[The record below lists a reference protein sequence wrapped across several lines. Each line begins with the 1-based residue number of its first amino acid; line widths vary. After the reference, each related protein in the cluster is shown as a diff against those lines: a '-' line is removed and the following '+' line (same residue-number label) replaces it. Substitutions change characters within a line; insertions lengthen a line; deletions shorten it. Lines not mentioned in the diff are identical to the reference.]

1 MSRGLFRV
9 SGYFFCLLVLIAV
22 TLSPVRADEADRA
35 FRLFNSENYDEA
47 FPLLLELAKHG
58 NPRAQGALSRMYING
73 WGTSENDREAYY
85 WASRGIEKDDPAS
98 QHVMGYIN
106 WLGLAGF
113 KKDVDEAIRW
123 FQRSAE
129 AGYEHSFRYL
139 ALVYEEASHLAGHE
153 QKALD
158 WHMKSALSG
167 NATSMEALGKIY
179 ANGLL
184 NQEKDEK
191 KALAWLEK
199 GAALGSVDAHY
210 LAGLIYG
217 GFSLRVQRGVY
228 VFKEEVLRNPA
239 KAIFHLETAQT
250 MGSDWAA
257 YTLAHAY
264 LFGETLIK
272 QDKDRG
278 YSILKELQKTESS
291 YLAYELESAIYEK
304 GLDRP
309 ANTHKAVLTSLN
321 AIRQKLSKGEEDT
334 KHFGTTV
341 GSLFV
346 FETDL
351 PASLWLAWYRL
362 YIGVEDAEGD
372 YKKERSQHDL
382 AIVKRSEA
390 LELPELVEKTIE
402 YLEQRRTNIGPI
414 EASDLVNEGWEQFI
428 GHRGKVNE
436 PLAQLL
442 TEEGLRVAIRTE
454 NKHVEDVARNNLG
467 VILINSANQKI
478 RNARLALVHLYDGRG
493 SEWGPSNLLWS
504 NYTGEI
510 SLSDTELDE
519 LRARHKKEQGVPH
532 RTANLPQIP
541 AAYLTSPKKV
551 VDFLISIYKDGDT
564 DLAMEIGDRFEI
576 TAVSKADY
584 ERAIYWHKLGKTEE
598 SRIRRLEKIMSG
610 DYVADV
616 PNFTGTVNQLFE
628 VDLVETRG
636 GLLTNLTSAFS
647 SPRKDVSALDKS
659 KGKLNLHALVI
670 GNSTYKNKELENS
683 ANDAKAIA
691 RKLREFG
698 FTVKEAFDLDRRSFR
713 DTLITFSQQA
723 KDSDVTIFFYAGHGM
738 QVGGVNY
745 LLPTDID
752 FKKPEAIVTYD
763 GISLND
769 LKSRSLPGATR
780 LIFLDACRNNP
791 FDLVTRGGQ
800 GRGLAPINVGTGTLI
815 SFATRDGSVAFD
827 GVGGVNS
834 PYTQALLKHIDS
846 KEDVELMLRAVGDEV
861 MRLTKNTQQPWKY
874 GALSGQKVVIP
885 TLSK

>member
-1 MSRGLFRV
+1 MSFKSFNINFMSRGLFRV
-9 SGYFFCLLVLIAV
+9 SGYFFCLLVLVAV

-47 FPLLLELAKHG
+47 FPLLLELAKDG
-58 NPRAQGALSRMYING
+58 NPRAQGTLSRMYING
-73 WGTSENDREAYY
+73 WGTSKSDREAYY

-98 QHVMGYIN
+98 QHIMGYIN

-123 FQRSAE
+123 FQRSAGT
-129 AGYEHSFRYL
+129 GYEDSFGYL
-139 ALVYEEASHLAGHE
+139 ASVYEEASHLADHE
-153 QKALD
+153 QKAFD

-167 NATSMEALGKIY
+167 NAAAMTALGKIY
-179 ANGLL
+179 AFGLL
-184 NQEKDEK
+184 SQEEDEQ

-210 LAGLIYG
+210 LAGLIY
-217 GFSLRVQRGVY
+217 VA
-228 VFKEEVLRNPA
+228 KEEVLRNPA
-239 KAIFHLETAQT
+239 KAIFHLEAART
-250 MGSDWAA
+250 MGSDLAA
-257 YTLAHAY
+257 YALAEAY
-264 LFGETLIK
+264 LFGNTLIK
-272 QDKDRG
+272 QDKDLG
-278 YSILKELQKTESS
+278 YSILKELHKTESS
-291 YLAYELESAIYEK
+291 YLAYELESQIYGT

-309 ANTHKAVLTSLN
+309 VNTQKAVLNALN
-321 AIRQKLSKGEEDT
+321 AIRQELSKGGTNT
-334 KHFGTTV
+334 KRFGTIA
-341 GSLFV
+341 GERLF
-346 FETDL
+346 EIDL
-351 PASLWLAWYRL
+351 PAYLWLAWLRL
-362 YIGVEDAEGD
+362 YIGVEGAEGE
-372 YKKERSQHDL
+372 YKNYSSRLDP
-382 AIVKRSEA
+382 ATVKRSEA
-390 LELPELVEKTIE
+390 LELSELVEKTTE

-414 EASDLVNEGWEQFI
+414 EASDLINEGWKQFV
-428 GHRGKVNE
+428 GSRGKVNE

-442 TEEGLRVAIRTE
+442 TEEGLRLAIRTE
-454 NKHVEDVARNNLG
+454 NKFAEDVARNNLG
-467 VILINSANQKI
+467 VIFIASANQKI
-478 RNARLALVHLYDGRG
+478 RNARLAHVHLYDGRG
-493 SEWGPSNLLWS
+493 SEWGPRNLLWKH
-504 NYTGEI
+504 YKGDI

-532 RTANLPQIP
+532 RTESMPPIP
-541 AAYLTSPKKV
+541 GAYLTSPKKV
-551 VDFLISIYKDGDT
+551 VDFLISVHKDGDT
-564 DLAMEIGDRFEI
+564 DLAQEIGYNFEN
-576 TAVSKADY
+576 TAVNTAGY
-584 ERAIYWHKLGKTEE
+584 ERAIYWLKLGKDEE
-598 SRIRRLEKIMSG
+598 SRIRRLEKIING

-647 SPRKDVSALDKS
+647 SQRKDVSALDKS

-670 GNSTYKNKELENS
+670 GNSAYKEKKLKNS

-723 KDSDVTIFFYAGHGM
+723 KDSDITIFFYAGHGM
-738 QVGGVNY
+738 QLGGVNY

-752 FKKPEAIVTYD
+752 FKMPEAIVTYD
-763 GISLND
+763 GVSLND

-861 MRLTKNTQQPWKY
+861 MRLTKNAQQPWKY
-874 GALSGQKVVIP
+874 GALSGQKVVIS
-885 TLSK
+885 TLSN

>member
-1 MSRGLFRV
+1 MSFKSININFMSRGLFRV

-35 FRLFNSENYDEA
+35 FRLFNSEKFDEA
-47 FPLLLELAKHG
+47 FPLLLELAKDG
-58 NPRAQGALSRMYING
+58 NPRAQGTLSRMYING
-73 WGTSENDREAYY
+73 WGTSKSNREAYY

-123 FQRSAE
+123 FQRSAGT
-129 AGYEHSFRYL
+129 GYENSFGYL

-153 QKALD
+153 QKAFD

-167 NATSMEALGKIY
+167 NAVAMTALGEIY
-179 ANGLL
+179 AYGLL
-184 NQEKDEK
+184 NQEKDKK
-191 KALAWLEK
+191 KALEWLEK
-199 GAALGSVDAHY
+199 GAALGSVKAHY
-210 LAGLIYG
+210 LAGLIY
-217 GFSLRVQRGVY
+217 VV
-228 VFKEEVLRNPA
+228 KEEVLRNPA
-239 KAIFHLETAQT
+239 KAIFHLETART

-257 YTLAHAY
+257 YYLAHAY
-264 LFGETLIK
+264 LFGNTLIK

-278 YSILKELQKTESS
+278 YSILKELHKKESS
-291 YLAYELESAIYEK
+291 YIAYELESAIYET

-309 ANTHKAVLTSLN
+309 VNTQKAVLNSLN
-321 AIRQKLSKGEEDT
+321 AIRLKLSKGEEDT
-334 KHFGTTV
+334 KRFGTTV
-341 GSLFV
+341 GYLFL
-346 FETDL
+346 FGTDL

-362 YIGVEDAEGD
+362 HIGVEDAEGD
-372 YKKERSQHDL
+372 YKKERSRLDP

-414 EASDLVNEGWEQFI
+414 EASDLVNEGWAQFI
-428 GHRGKVNE
+428 GRRGKVNE

-442 TEEGLRVAIRTE
+442 TEEGLRIAIRTE
-454 NKHVEDVARNNLG
+454 NKLVEDAARNNLG
-467 VILINSANQKI
+467 VIFIASANQKI
-478 RNARLALVHLYDGRG
+478 RNARLAHVHLYDGRG
-493 SEWGPSNLLWS
+493 SEWGPSNLLWL
-504 NYTGEI
+504 NYIGDI

-532 RTANLPQIP
+532 RAENLPQIP

-584 ERAIYWHKLGKTEE
+584 ERAIYWYKLGKTEE

-647 SPRKDVSALDKS
+647 SPRKGVSALDKS

>member
-1 MSRGLFRV
+1 MSFKSFKINSMPRGLFRV
-9 SGYFFCLLVLIAV
+9 SGYFFCLLVLVAV

-47 FPLLLELAKHG
+47 FPLLLELAKDG
-58 NPRAQGALSRMYING
+58 NPRAQGTLSRMYING
-73 WGTSENDREAYY
+73 WGISESDREAYY

-113 KKDVDEAIRW
+113 KRDVDEAIRW
-123 FQRSAE
+123 FQRSAGT
-129 AGYEHSFRYL
+129 GYEDSFRYL
-139 ALVYEEASHLAGHE
+139 ALAYEEASHLAGHE
-153 QKALD
+153 QKAFD

-167 NATSMEALGKIY
+167 NAAAMTALGEIY
-179 ANGLL
+179 AFGLL
-184 NQEKDEK
+184 GQEEDEQN
-191 KALAWLEK
+191 ALAWLDK

-210 LAGLIYG
+210 LAGLIY
-217 GFSLRVQRGVY
+217 VT
-228 VFKEEVLRNPA
+228 KEKVLRNPA
-239 KAIFHLETAQT
+239 KAIFHLEAART
-250 MGSDWAA
+250 MGSDLAA
-257 YTLAHAY
+257 YALAHAY

-278 YSILKELQKTESS
+278 YSILKELHKTDSS
-291 YLAYELESAIYEK
+291 YLAYELESQIYGT

-309 ANTHKAVLTSLN
+309 VNRQRAVLSALN
-321 AIRQKLSKGEEDT
+321 AIRQELSKGGEDT
-334 KHFGTTV
+334 KRFGTIA
-341 GSLFV
+341 GERI
-346 FETDL
+346 FEIDL
-351 PASLWLAWYRL
+351 PAYLRLAWFSL
-362 YIGVEDAEGD
+362 YIGVEDAEGE
-372 YKKERSQHDL
+372 YKNYRSRLDPT
-382 AIVKRSEA
+382 IVKRSEA
-390 LELPELVEKTIE
+390 LELPELVEKTTE

-414 EASDLVNEGWEQFI
+414 EASDLINEGWEQFV
-428 GHRGKVNE
+428 GSRGKVNE

-442 TEEGLRVAIRTE
+442 TEEGLRLAIRTE
-454 NKHVEDVARNNLG
+454 DKFAEDVARNNLG
-467 VILINSANQKI
+467 VIFIASANQMI
-478 RNARLALVHLYDGRG
+478 RNARLANVHLYDGRG

-504 NYTGEI
+504 YYTGDI

-519 LRARHKKEQGVPH
+519 LRARHRKEQGVPH
-532 RTANLPQIP
+532 RTESLPPIP
-541 AAYLTSPKKV
+541 AAYLTSQKKV
-551 VDFLISIYKDGDT
+551 VDFLTSVYKDGDT
-564 DLAMEIGDRFEI
+564 DLAQEIGYSFEN

-584 ERAIYWHKLGKTEE
+584 GKAIYWLKLGKDKE
-598 SRIRRLEKIMSG
+598 SRIRRLEKIMNG

-670 GNSTYKNKELENS
+670 GNSTYKDKELKNS

-713 DTLITFSQQA
+713 DTVIAFSQQA

-738 QVGGVNY
+738 QLGGLNY

-752 FKKPEAIVTYD
+752 FKMPEAIVTYD
-763 GISLND
+763 GINLND

-791 FDLVTRGGQ
+791 FDIVTRGGQ

-827 GVGGVNS
+827 GVGGENS

-861 MRLTKNTQQPWKY
+861 MRLTKNAQQPWKY

>member
-9 SGYFFCLLVLIAV
+9 SGNFFCLLVLVAV
-22 TLSPVRADEADRA
+22 TLSPVLADESDRA
-35 FRLFNSENYDEA
+35 YRLFNSEKYDEA
-47 FPLLLELAKHG
+47 FPLLLELAKDG
-58 NPRAQGALSRMYING
+58 NPRAQGTLSRMYING
-73 WGTSENDREAYY
+73 WGTSKSNREAYY

-106 WLGLAGF
+106 WLGLADF

-167 NATSMEALGKIY
+167 NATSMEALGEIY
-179 ANGLL
+179 AFGLL
-184 NQEKDEK
+184 RQKEDEH

-210 LAGLIYG
+210 LAGLIYTAA
-217 GFSLRVQRGVY
+217 
-228 VFKEEVLRNPA
+228 KEKGLRNPA
-239 KAIFHLETAQT
+239 KATFHLEAART
-250 MGSDWAA
+250 MGSDLAA
-257 YTLAHAY
+257 YALANAY
-264 LFGETLIK
+264 LFGDTLIK

-278 YSILKELQKTESS
+278 YSILKELHKTEYS
-291 YLAYELESAIYEK
+291 YLAYELESQIYGT

-309 ANTHKAVLTSLN
+309 VNTQKAVLTALN
-321 AIRQKLSKGEEDT
+321 AIRQELPKGGENT
-334 KHFGTTV
+334 KRFGTIA
-341 GSLFV
+341 GERIFGI
-346 FETDL
+346 EL
-351 PASLWLAWYRL
+351 PAYLWLAWFRL
-362 YIGVEDAEGD
+362 YIGVEDAEGK
-372 YKKERSQHDL
+372 YKNYRSRLDPT
-382 AIVKRSEA
+382 IVKRSET

-414 EASDLVNEGWEQFI
+414 EASDLVNEGWGQFI
-428 GHRGKVNE
+428 GRRGKVNE

-442 TEEGLRVAIRTE
+442 TEEGLRVAIRTK
-454 NKHVEDVARNNLG
+454 NKLAEDVARNNLG
-467 VILINSANQKI
+467 VIFIASANQKI
-478 RNARLALVHLYDGRG
+478 RNARLAHVHLYDGRG
-493 SEWGPSNLLWS
+493 SEWGASNLLWKY
-504 NYTGEI
+504 YTGDI

-532 RTANLPQIP
+532 RTESLPHIP

-564 DLAMEIGDRFEI
+564 DLAQEIGYSLEN

-647 SPRKDVSALDKS
+647 PPRKDVSALDKS
-659 KGKLNLHALVI
+659 KRKLNLHALVI

-698 FTVKEAFDLDRRSFR
+698 FTVKEAYDLDRRSFR

-738 QVGGVNY
+738 QLGGVNY

-769 LKSRSLPGATR
+769 LKSRSLPGSTR